1 MFFRLMYK
9 SFLIYFSLEIS
20 LINLNFNRKQNNKTF
35 LYLRFFLILAYLD
48 KLTLSKQTTFNS
60 KNTIKTTE
68 KLKRYYTNS

>member
-1 MFFRLMYK
+1 MYK